1 MSFRDVYKLEKYISN
16 NYNTINR
23 VIVKGK
29 GIYVFDNNNRKY
41 IDCIS
46 GYSALNQGHCHPNI
60 VKAAEKQIKKLT
72 LTSRAYHND
81 VMPEY
86 SEKLCKTFNY
96 EKVLLMNGGVESGE
110 SAIKIARAWGY
121 NNKYIPE
128 NKAISVFFNNNFW
141 GRSLAACSSSND
153 PSCYNNFGP
162 FIPNFKLLDY
172 NNINQLQVFLAKNPT
187 VVSVMLEPIQG
198 EGGIIIPDKNYLK
211 DVKELCHYYNVL
223 MIVDEVQ
230 TGLGRTGK
238 LLACDHYNVKPDILC
253 LGKALSGGFY
263 PISAVLTSRKIMSV
277 LKPGTHGS
285 TFGGNP
291 LASAIGIEALNVII
305 NEKLPK
311 NADCMGEVFRASIKN
326 MNNPYIKEIRGK
338 GLLNGIEF
346 FTKGYADLFVYNL
359 LQENVL
365 TKTTRNTVVRL
376 TPPLTI
382 NSYEMDILL
391 SKISKALHRLSTSFQ
406 SSHNRLA

>member
-1 MSFRDVYKLEKYISN
+1 MSNNYRQLYKLEKYISN
-16 NYNTINR
+16 NYNTINKIMIR
-23 VIVKGK
+23 GK
-29 GIYVFDNNNRKY
+29 GIYVFDKYDNKY

-60 VKAAEKQIKKLT
+60 VKAAEKQMKKLT
-72 LTSRAYHND
+72 LTSRAYHNN

-96 EKVLLMNGGVESGE
+96 DKVLLMNGGVESGE

-121 NNKYIPE
+121 NNKNIPE
-128 NKAISVFFNNNFW
+128 NSAINIFFNNNFW

-162 FIPNFKLLDY
+162 YMPNFKLLDY
-172 NNINQLQVFLAKNPT
+172 NNINQLNEFLSKNPN

-198 EGGIIIPDKNYLK
+198 EGGIIIPDKNYLRE
-211 DVKELCHYYNVL
+211 VKELCHYYNVL
-223 MIVDEVQ
+223 MIADEVQ

-238 LLACDHYNVKPDILC
+238 MLACEHEDVKPDILC

-263 PISAVLTSRKIMSV
+263 PISAVLSSQKIMSV

-291 LASAIGIEALNVII
+291 LASAIGIEALNVIQK
-305 NEKLPK
+305 NKLPE
-311 NADCMGEVFRASIKN
+311 NAEKMGEIFRTTIKN
-326 MNNPYIKEIRGK
+326 LNNVFIKDVRGK

-346 FTKGYADLFVYNL
+346 YTKEHADLFVFRL
-359 LQENVL
+359 LKENVL
-365 TKTTRNTVVRL
+365 TKTTRETVVRI
-376 TPPLTI
+376 TPPLVIT
-382 NSYEMDILL
+382 SYEMNILL
-391 SKISKALHRLSTSFQ
+391 SKIDKALHSISLHTF
-406 SSHNRLA
+406 NLIP

>member
-1 MSFRDVYKLEKYISN
+1 MSNNYRQLYKLEKYISN
-16 NYNTINR
+16 NYNTINKIMIR
-23 VIVKGK
+23 GK
-29 GIYVFDNNNRKY
+29 GIYVFDKYDNKY

-60 VKAAEKQIKKLT
+60 VKAAEKKMKKLT
-72 LTSRAYHND
+72 LTSRAYHNN

-96 EKVLLMNGGVESGE
+96 DKVLLMNGGVESGE

-121 NNKYIPE
+121 NNKNIPE
-128 NKAISVFFNNNFW
+128 NSAINVFFNNNFW
-141 GRSLAACSSSND
+141 GRSLAACSSSDD

-162 FIPNFKLLDY
+162 YMPNFKLLDY
-172 NNINQLQVFLAKNPT
+172 NNINQLNEFLSKNPN

-198 EGGIIIPDKNYLK
+198 EGGIIIPDKNYLRE
-211 DVKELCHYYNVL
+211 VKELCHYYNVL
-223 MIVDEVQ
+223 MIADEVQ

-238 LLACDHYNVKPDILC
+238 MLACEHEDVKPDILC

-263 PISAVLTSRKIMSV
+263 PISAVLSSQKIMSV

-291 LASAIGIEALNVII
+291 LASAIGIEALNVIQK
-305 NEKLPK
+305 NKLPE
-311 NADCMGEVFRASIKN
+311 NAEKMGEIFRTTIKN
-326 MNNPYIKEIRGK
+326 LNNVFIKDVRGK

-346 FTKGYADLFVYNL
+346 YTKEHADLFVFRL
-359 LQENVL
+359 LKENVL
-365 TKTTRNTVVRL
+365 TKTTRETVVRI
-376 TPPLTI
+376 TPPLVIT
-382 NSYEMDILL
+382 SYEMNILL
-391 SKISKALHRLSTSFQ
+391 SKIDKALHSISLHTF
-406 SSHNRLA
+406 NLIP

>member
-1 MSFRDVYKLEKYISN
+1 MSNYYRKLNKLEKYISN
-16 NYNTINR
+16 NYDTIGKIMIR
-23 VIVKGK
+23 GK
-29 GIYVFDNNNRKY
+29 GIYVFDKYDNKY

-60 VKAAEKQIKKLT
+60 IKAAEKQMKKLT
-72 LTSRAYHND
+72 LTSRAYHNN

-96 EKVLLMNGGVESGE
+96 DKVLLMNGGVESGE
-110 SAIKIARAWGY
+110 SAIKISRAWGY
-121 NNKYIPE
+121 KYKNIPE
-128 NKAISVFFNNNFW
+128 NSAINVFFNNNFW

-162 FIPNFKLLDY
+162 YIPNFKLLDY
-172 NNINQLQVFLAKNPT
+172 NNINQLHEFLEKNPN

-211 DVKELCHYYNVL
+211 NVKELCNYYNVL
-223 MIVDEVQ
+223 MIADEVQ

-238 LLACDHYNVKPDILC
+238 MLACEHENIKPDILC

-263 PISAVLTSRKIMSV
+263 PVSAVLSNQKIMSV
-277 LKPGTHGS
+277 LTPGTHGS

-291 LASAIGIEALNVII
+291 LASAIGIEALNVIQK
-305 NEKLPK
+305 NGLPENAEK
-311 NADCMGEVFRASIKN
+311 MGEIFRERIKN
-326 MNNPYIKEIRGK
+326 LNNVFIKDIRGK

-346 FTKGYADLFVYNL
+346 YTKEHADLFVFRL
-359 LQENVL
+359 LKENVL
-365 TKTTRNTVVRL
+365 TKTTRETVVRI
-376 TPPLTI
+376 TPPLVIT
-382 NSYEMDILL
+382 SYEMDILL
-391 SKISKALHRLSTSFQ
+391 SKIDKALYSISLHTFNLVP
-406 SSHNRLA
+406 

>member
-1 MSFRDVYKLEKYISN
+1 MSNNYRQLYKLEKYISN
-16 NYNTINR
+16 NYNTINKIMIR
-23 VIVKGK
+23 GK
-29 GIYVFDNNNRKY
+29 GIYVFDKYDNKY

-60 VKAAEKQIKKLT
+60 VKAAEKQMKKLT
-72 LTSRAYHND
+72 LTSRAYHNN

-96 EKVLLMNGGVESGE
+96 DKVLLMNGGVESGE

-121 NNKYIPE
+121 NNKNIPE
-128 NKAISVFFNNNFW
+128 NSAINVFFNNNFW
-141 GRSLAACSSSND
+141 GRSLAACSSSDD

-162 FIPNFKLLDY
+162 YMPNFKLLDY
-172 NNINQLQVFLAKNPT
+172 NNINQLNEFLSKNPN

-198 EGGIIIPDKNYLK
+198 EGGIIIPDKNYLRE
-211 DVKELCHYYNVL
+211 VKELCHYYNVL
-223 MIVDEVQ
+223 MIADEVQ

-238 LLACDHYNVKPDILC
+238 MLACEHEDVKPYILC

-263 PISAVLTSRKIMSV
+263 PISAVLSSQKIMSV

-291 LASAIGIEALNVII
+291 LASAIGIEALNVIQK
-305 NEKLPK
+305 NKLPE
-311 NADCMGEVFRASIKN
+311 NAEKMGEIFRTTIKN
-326 MNNPYIKEIRGK
+326 LNNVFIKDVRGK

-346 FTKGYADLFVYNL
+346 YTKEHADLFVFRL
-359 LQENVL
+359 LKENVL
-365 TKTTRNTVVRL
+365 TKTTRETVVRI
-376 TPPLTI
+376 TPPLVIT
-382 NSYEMDILL
+382 SYEMNILL
-391 SKISKALHRLSTSFQ
+391 SKIDKALHSISLHTL
-406 SSHNRLA
+406 NLIP

>member
-1 MSFRDVYKLEKYISN
+1 MSNNYRQLYKLEKYISN
-16 NYNTINR
+16 NYNTINKIMIR
-23 VIVKGK
+23 GK
-29 GIYVFDNNNRKY
+29 GIYVFDKYDNKY

-60 VKAAEKQIKKLT
+60 VKAAEKQMKKLT
-72 LTSRAYHND
+72 LTSRAYHNN

-96 EKVLLMNGGVESGE
+96 DKVLLMNGGVESGE

-121 NNKYIPE
+121 NNKNIPE
-128 NKAISVFFNNNFW
+128 NSAINVFFNNNFW

-162 FIPNFKLLDY
+162 YIPNFKLLDY
-172 NNINQLQVFLAKNPT
+172 NNINQLNEFLSKNPN

-198 EGGIIIPDKNYLK
+198 EGGIIIPDKNYLRE
-211 DVKELCHYYNVL
+211 VKELCHYYNVL
-223 MIVDEVQ
+223 MIADEVQ

-238 LLACDHYNVKPDILC
+238 MLACEHEDVKPDILC

-263 PISAVLTSRKIMSV
+263 PISAVLSSQKIMSV

-291 LASAIGIEALNVII
+291 LASAIGIEALNVIQK
-305 NEKLPK
+305 NKLPE
-311 NADCMGEVFRASIKN
+311 NAEKMGEIFRTTIKN
-326 MNNPYIKEIRGK
+326 LNNVFIKDVRGK

-346 FTKGYADLFVYNL
+346 YTKEHADLFVFRL
-359 LQENVL
+359 LKENVL
-365 TKTTRNTVVRL
+365 TKTTRETVVRI
-376 TPPLTI
+376 TPPLVIT
-382 NSYEMDILL
+382 SYEMNILL
-391 SKISKALHRLSTSFQ
+391 SKIDKALHSISLHTF
-406 SSHNRLA
+406 NLIP